1 MAFLLMFASLFTGC
15 AADVPKP
22 QVKEGR
28 FSFSVTYEINGEEET
43 VSGVYVCKFVKA
55 TAFIDGWW
63 REWDTYIEVGEL
75 EEEIELL
82 TNDDDVIKLDLG
94 LEPFY
99 FMSDP
104 FYDGNSPKPM
114 FFILYNKS
122 KQEETGLWG
131 TYDLEVLESYGVKII
146 NYEYDAP
153 IENIY
158 K

>member
-1 MAFLLMFASLFTGC
+1 
-15 AADVPKP
+15 
-22 QVKEGR
+22 
-28 FSFSVTYEINGEEET
+28 
-43 VSGVYVCKFVKA
+43 
-55 TAFIDGWW
+55 
-63 REWDTYIEVGEL
+63 
-75 EEEIELL
+75 
-82 TNDDDVIKLDLG
+82 
-94 LEPFY
+94 
-99 FMSDP
+99 MSDP